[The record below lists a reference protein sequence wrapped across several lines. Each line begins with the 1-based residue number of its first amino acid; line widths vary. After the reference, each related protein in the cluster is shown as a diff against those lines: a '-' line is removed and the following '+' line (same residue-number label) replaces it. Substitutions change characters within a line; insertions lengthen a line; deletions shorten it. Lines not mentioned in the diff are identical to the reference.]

1 MGSKRFVK
9 CAKSHLVKQN
19 RTRFERIAMIA
30 MENYAKNENPLVSI
44 IVPVYNSAKY
54 LSGCVDSILAQT
66 YKNIE
71 LILVDDGSKDDS
83 GKICDSYAS
92 KDSRVKVIHQQNGGI
107 SRAQNAGLD
116 AARGEFIAFADNDD
130 ILDCKN
136 IEILLNAI
144 LQSGASMSK
153 AKWQQFGLSSLEQI
167 KKEAGLGASGLGAR
181 GLGTEKSQATAR
193 LENATQIK
201 IVKNP
206 LKAYQT
212 VFCKIFR
219 IIGNKLGKNSEARY
233 FNEANWCR
241 LYRRDVW
248 EGVRFPEGKFAQDT
262 AMASVLYS
270 RMNCVA
276 HVDAVLYYW
285 LQRTDSVTHKM
296 RDAGFYHDHIDA
308 VRANWDLCLEHNVL
322 PARSYY
328 TMVGNLRYERCA
340 LKSGENTLN
349 GGKNSDAEIQKIY
362 EKNYAKD
369 VEFAKSAVKKL
380 TILQRAQCFTMACVR
395 NLEKIIYDCKI
406 KNMK

>member
-9 CAKSHLVKQN
+9 CAKQN
-19 RTRFERIAMIA
+19 RTRFERIA

-116 AARGEFIAFADNDD
+116 AVSGEFIAFADNDD
-130 ILDCKN
+130 ILDCQN

-153 AKWQQFGLSSLEQI
+153 AKWRQFGLSSLEQI
-167 KKEAGLGASGLGAR
+167 KKEAGLGAR
-181 GLGTEKSQATAR
+181 GLSAEKSQATAR
-193 LENATQIK
+193 LENMPQIK

-241 LYRRDVW
+241 LYKREVW

-270 RMNCVA
+270 RVNCVA
-276 HVDAVLYYW
+276 HVDEVLYYW
-285 LQRTDSVTHKM
+285 LQRADSVTHKM

-308 VRANWDLCLEHNVL
+308 VRANWDLCLEHNVV

-395 NLEKIIYDCKI
+395 NLEKIIYDYKI

>member
-1 MGSKRFVK
+1 
-9 CAKSHLVKQN
+9 
-19 RTRFERIAMIA
+19 

-116 AARGEFIAFADNDD
+116 AASGEFIAFADNDD
-130 ILDCKN
+130 ILDCQN

-167 KKEAGLGASGLGAR
+167 KKEAGLGAR
-181 GLGTEKSQATAR
+181 GLSAEKSQATAR
-193 LENATQIK
+193 LENMPQIK

-219 IIGNKLGKNSEARY
+219 IIGNKLGKNSETRY

-241 LYRRDVW
+241 LYKREVW
-248 EGVRFPEGKFAQDT
+248 KGVRFPEGKFAQDT

-270 RMNCVA
+270 RMNYVA
-276 HVDAVLYYW
+276 HVDEVLYYW
-285 LQRTDSVTHKM
+285 LQRADSVTHKM

-308 VRANWDLCLEHNVL
+308 VRANWDLCLEHNVV

-349 GGKNSDAEIQKIY
+349 GGKNIDAEIQKIY

>member
-9 CAKSHLVKQN
+9 CAKQS

-116 AARGEFIAFADNDD
+116 AASGEFIAFADNDD
-130 ILDCKN
+130 ILDCQN

-167 KKEAGLGASGLGAR
+167 KKEAGLGAR
-181 GLGTEKSQATAR
+181 GLSAEKSQATAR
-193 LENATQIK
+193 LENMPQIK

-219 IIGNKLGKNSEARY
+219 IIGNKLGKNSETRY

-241 LYRRDVW
+241 LYKREVW

-270 RMNCVA
+270 RMNYVA

-285 LQRTDSVTHKM
+285 LQRADSVTHKM

-308 VRANWDLCLEHNVL
+308 VRANWDLCLEHNVV

>member
-1 MGSKRFVK
+1 
-9 CAKSHLVKQN
+9 
-19 RTRFERIAMIA
+19 

-116 AARGEFIAFADNDD
+116 AASGEFIAFADNDD

-153 AKWQQFGLSSLEQI
+153 AKWRQFGLSSLEQI
-167 KKEAGLGASGLGAR
+167 KKEAGLGAR
-181 GLGTEKSQATAR
+181 GLSAEKSQATAR
-193 LENATQIK
+193 LENLPQIK

-241 LYRRDVW
+241 LYKREVW

-276 HVDAVLYYW
+276 HVDEVLYYW
-285 LQRTDSVTHKM
+285 LQRADSVTHKM

-308 VRANWDLCLEHNVL
+308 VRENWNLCLEHNVV

>member
-1 MGSKRFVK
+1 
-9 CAKSHLVKQN
+9 
-19 RTRFERIAMIA
+19 

-71 LILVDDGSKDDS
+71 LILVDDGSKDNS

-116 AARGEFIAFADNDD
+116 AVSGEFIAFADNDD

-153 AKWQQFGLSSLEQI
+153 AKWRQFGLSSLEQI
-167 KKEAGLGASGLGAR
+167 KKEAGLGARGLGA
-181 GLGTEKSQATAR
+181 EKSQATAR
-193 LENATQIK
+193 LENLPQIK

-241 LYRRDVW
+241 LYKREIW
-248 EGVRFPEGKFAQDT
+248 QGVRFPEGKFAQDT

-276 HVDAVLYYW
+276 HVDEVLYYW
-285 LQRTDSVTHKM
+285 LQREDSVTHKM

-308 VRANWDLCLEHNVL
+308 VRANWDLCLKHNVV

-395 NLEKIIYDCKI
+395 NLEKIIYDYKI

>member
-9 CAKSHLVKQN
+9 CAKQN
-19 RTRFERIAMIA
+19 RTRFERIA

-116 AARGEFIAFADNDD
+116 AVSGEFIAFADNDD
-130 ILDCKN
+130 ILDCQN

-167 KKEAGLGASGLGAR
+167 KKEAGLGAR
-181 GLGTEKSQATAR
+181 GLSADKSQATAR
-193 LENATQIK
+193 LENMPQIK

-219 IIGNKLGKNSEARY
+219 IIGNKLGKNSETRY

-241 LYRRDVW
+241 LYKREIWD
-248 EGVRFPEGKFAQDT
+248 GVRFPEGKFAQDT

-285 LQRTDSVTHKM
+285 LQRADSVTHKM

-308 VRANWDLCLEHNVL
+308 VRANWDLCLEHNVV

-340 LKSGENTLN
+340 LKSGESVAKSGKNSAVN
-349 GGKNSDAEIQKIY
+349 SEKNSDADIQKIY

-369 VEFAKSAVKKL
+369 VKFAKSAVKKL
-380 TILQRAQCFTMACVR
+380 TILQRVQCFTMACVR
-395 NLEKIIYDCKI
+395 NLEKIIYDYKI

>member
-9 CAKSHLVKQN
+9 CAKQN
-19 RTRFERIAMIA
+19 RTRFERIA

-71 LILVDDGSKDDS
+71 LILVDDGSKDNS

-116 AARGEFIAFADNDD
+116 AVSGEFIAFADNDD

-153 AKWQQFGLSSLEQI
+153 AKWRQFGLSSLEQI
-167 KKEAGLGASGLGAR
+167 KKEAGLGASGLG
-181 GLGTEKSQATAR
+181 TEKSQVTAR

-219 IIGNKLGKNSEARY
+219 IIGNKLGKNSEVRY

-241 LYRRDVW
+241 LYKREVW

-276 HVDAVLYYW
+276 HVDEVLYYW
-285 LQRTDSVTHKM
+285 LQREDSVTHKM

-308 VRANWDLCLEHNVL
+308 VRANWDLCLKHNVV

-395 NLEKIIYDCKI
+395 NLEKIIYDYKI

>member
-1 MGSKRFVK
+1 
-9 CAKSHLVKQN
+9 
-19 RTRFERIAMIA
+19 MIA

-116 AARGEFIAFADNDD
+116 AASGEFIAFADNDD

-167 KKEAGLGASGLGAR
+167 KKEAGLGAR
-181 GLGTEKSQATAR
+181 GLSAEKSQATAR
-193 LENATQIK
+193 LENMPQIK

-219 IIGNKLGKNSEARY
+219 IIGNKLGKNSETRY

-241 LYRRDVW
+241 LYKREVW

-270 RMNCVA
+270 RMNYVA

-285 LQRTDSVTHKM
+285 LQRADSVTHKM

-308 VRANWDLCLEHNVL
+308 VRANWDLCLEHNVV

-349 GGKNSDAEIQKIY
+349 GGKNSDAKIQKIY

-395 NLEKIIYDCKI
+395 NLEKIIYDYKI

>member
-9 CAKSHLVKQN
+9 CAKQN
-19 RTRFERIAMIA
+19 RTRFERIA

-116 AARGEFIAFADNDD
+116 AVSGEFIAFADNDD

-167 KKEAGLGASGLGAR
+167 KKEAGLGARGLGA
-181 GLGTEKSQATAR
+181 EKSQVTAR
-193 LENATQIK
+193 LENSTQIK

-241 LYRRDVW
+241 LYKREIW
-248 EGVRFPEGKFAQDT
+248 QGVRFPEGKFAQDT

-276 HVDAVLYYW
+276 HVDEVLYYW
-285 LQRTDSVTHKM
+285 LQREDSVTHKM

-308 VRANWDLCLEHNVL
+308 VRANWDLCLKHNVV

-340 LKSGENTLN
+340 LKSGENKLN
-349 GGKNSDAEIQKIY
+349 GGKSSDAEIQKIY
-362 EKNYAKD
+362 EKNYVKD

-395 NLEKIIYDCKI
+395 NLEKIIYDYKI

>member
-9 CAKSHLVKQN
+9 CAKQN
-19 RTRFERIAMIA
+19 RTRFERIA

-71 LILVDDGSKDDS
+71 LILVDDGSKDNS

-116 AARGEFIAFADNDD
+116 AVSGEFIAFADNDD

-153 AKWQQFGLSSLEQI
+153 AKWRQFGLSSLEQI
-167 KKEAGLGASGLGAR
+167 KKEAGLGASGLG
-181 GLGTEKSQATAR
+181 TEKSQVTAR

-219 IIGNKLGKNSEARY
+219 IIGNKLGKNSEVRY

-241 LYRRDVW
+241 LYKREVW

-276 HVDAVLYYW
+276 HVDEVLYYW
-285 LQRTDSVTHKM
+285 LQREDSVTHKM

-308 VRANWDLCLEHNVL
+308 VRANWDLCLKHNVV

-340 LKSGENTLN
+340 LKSGENKLN
-349 GGKNSDAEIQKIY
+349 GGKSSDAEIQKIY
-362 EKNYAKD
+362 EKNYVKD

-395 NLEKIIYDCKI
+395 NLEKIIYDYKI

>member
-1 MGSKRFVK
+1 
-9 CAKSHLVKQN
+9 
-19 RTRFERIAMIA
+19 

-116 AARGEFIAFADNDD
+116 AVSGEFIAFADNDD

-153 AKWQQFGLSSLEQI
+153 AKWRQFGLSSLEQI
-167 KKEAGLGASGLGAR
+167 KKEAGLGARGLGA
-181 GLGTEKSQATAR
+181 EKSQATAR
-193 LENATQIK
+193 LENLPQIK

-241 LYRRDVW
+241 LYKREIW
-248 EGVRFPEGKFAQDT
+248 QGVRFPEGKFAQDT

-276 HVDAVLYYW
+276 HVDEVLYYW
-285 LQRTDSVTHKM
+285 LQREDSVTHKM

-308 VRANWDLCLEHNVL
+308 VRANWDLCLKHNVV

-395 NLEKIIYDCKI
+395 NLEKIIYDYKI

>member
-9 CAKSHLVKQN
+9 CAKQN
-19 RTRFERIAMIA
+19 RTRFERVA

-116 AARGEFIAFADNDD
+116 AVSGEFIAFADNDD

-153 AKWQQFGLSSLEQI
+153 AKWRQFGLSSLEQI
-167 KKEAGLGASGLGAR
+167 KKEAGLGARGLGA
-181 GLGTEKSQATAR
+181 EKSQVTAR

-241 LYRRDVW
+241 LYKREIW
-248 EGVRFPEGKFAQDT
+248 QGVRFPEGKFAQDT

-276 HVDAVLYYW
+276 HVDEVLYYW
-285 LQRTDSVTHKM
+285 LQREDSVTHKM

-308 VRANWDLCLEHNVL
+308 VRANWDLCLKHNVV

-349 GGKNSDAEIQKIY
+349 GGKSSDAEIQKIY
-362 EKNYAKD
+362 EKNYVKD

-395 NLEKIIYDCKI
+395 NLEKIIYDYKI

>member
-1 MGSKRFVK
+1 
-9 CAKSHLVKQN
+9 
-19 RTRFERIAMIA
+19 MIA

-116 AARGEFIAFADNDD
+116 AASGEFIAFADNDD

-153 AKWQQFGLSSLEQI
+153 AKWRQFGLSSLEQI
-167 KKEAGLGASGLGAR
+167 KKEAGLGAR
-181 GLGTEKSQATAR
+181 GLSAEKSQATAR
-193 LENATQIK
+193 LENMPQIK

-219 IIGNKLGKNSEARY
+219 IIGNKLGKNSETRY

-241 LYRRDVW
+241 LYKREVW

-270 RMNCVA
+270 RMNYVA
-276 HVDAVLYYW
+276 HVDEVLYYW
-285 LQRTDSVTHKM
+285 LQRADSVTHKM

-308 VRANWDLCLEHNVL
+308 VRANWDLCLEHNVV

-340 LKSGENTLN
+340 LKSEKNTLN
-349 GGKNSDAEIQKIY
+349 GGKNSDAKIQKIY

-395 NLEKIIYDCKI
+395 NLEKIIYDYKI

>member
-1 MGSKRFVK
+1 MYKKYSRAERG
-9 CAKSHLVKQN
+9 
-19 RTRFERIAMIA
+19 FERVA

-116 AARGEFIAFADNDD
+116 AVSGEFIAFADNDD
-130 ILDCKN
+130 ILDCQN

-167 KKEAGLGASGLGAR
+167 KKEAGLGAR
-181 GLGTEKSQATAR
+181 GLSADKSQATAR
-193 LENATQIK
+193 LENMPQIK

-219 IIGNKLGKNSEARY
+219 IIGNKLGKNSETRY

-241 LYRRDVW
+241 MYKREVW

-270 RMNCVA
+270 RMNYVA
-276 HVDAVLYYW
+276 HVDEVLYYW
-285 LQRTDSVTHKM
+285 LQRADSVTHKM

-308 VRANWDLCLEHNVL
+308 VRENWNLCLEHNVV

>member
-9 CAKSHLVKQN
+9 CAKQN
-19 RTRFERIAMIA
+19 RTRFERIA

-116 AARGEFIAFADNDD
+116 AVSGEFIAFADNDD

-153 AKWQQFGLSSLEQI
+153 AKWRQFGLSSLEQI
-167 KKEAGLGASGLGAR
+167 KKESGLSAR
-181 GLGTEKSQATAR
+181 GFGAEKSQVTAR

-241 LYRRDVW
+241 LYKREIW
-248 EGVRFPEGKFAQDT
+248 QGVRFPEGKFAQDT

-276 HVDAVLYYW
+276 HVDEVLYYW
-285 LQRTDSVTHKM
+285 LQREDSVTHKM

-308 VRANWDLCLEHNVL
+308 VRANWDLCLKHNVV

-349 GGKNSDAEIQKIY
+349 GGKSSDAEIQKIY
-362 EKNYAKD
+362 EKNYVKD

>member
-9 CAKSHLVKQN
+9 CAKQS

-116 AARGEFIAFADNDD
+116 AASGEFIAFADNDD
-130 ILDCKN
+130 ILDCQN

-167 KKEAGLGASGLGAR
+167 KKETGLGAR
-181 GLGTEKSQATAR
+181 GLSAEKSQATAR
-193 LENATQIK
+193 LENLPQIK

-241 LYRRDVW
+241 LYKREVW

-270 RMNCVA
+270 RMNYVA

-285 LQRTDSVTHKM
+285 LQRADSVTHKM

-308 VRANWDLCLEHNVL
+308 VRANWDLCLEHNVV

-340 LKSGENTLN
+340 LKSGES
-349 GGKNSDAEIQKIY
+349 SDAEIQKIY

>member
-1 MGSKRFVK
+1 MGRKRFVK
-9 CAKSHLVKQN
+9 CAKQS

-116 AARGEFIAFADNDD
+116 AASGEFIAFADNDD

-167 KKEAGLGASGLGAR
+167 KKEAGLGAR
-181 GLGTEKSQATAR
+181 GLSAEKSQATAR
-193 LENATQIK
+193 LENMPQIK

-219 IIGNKLGKNSEARY
+219 IIGNKLGKNSETRY

-241 LYRRDVW
+241 LYKREVW

-270 RMNCVA
+270 RMNYVA
-276 HVDAVLYYW
+276 HVDEVLYYW
-285 LQRTDSVTHKM
+285 LQRADSVTHKM

-308 VRANWDLCLEHNVL
+308 VRANWDLCLEHNVV

-340 LKSGENTLN
+340 LKSGES
-349 GGKNSDAEIQKIY
+349 SDAEIQKIY

>member
-1 MGSKRFVK
+1 
-9 CAKSHLVKQN
+9 
-19 RTRFERIAMIA
+19 MIA

-116 AARGEFIAFADNDD
+116 AASGEFIAFADNDD

-136 IEILLNAI
+136 IEILLNAL

-167 KKEAGLGASGLGAR
+167 KKEAGLSERGLSASGLSAR

-219 IIGNKLGKNSEARY
+219 IIGNKMGKNSEARY

-241 LYRRDVW
+241 LYRREVW

-270 RMNCVA
+270 RMNYVA
-276 HVDAVLYYW
+276 HVDEVLYYW

-308 VRANWDLCLEHNVL
+308 VRANWDLCLEHNVV

-349 GGKNSDAEIQKIY
+349 GGKNSDAKIQKIY

-395 NLEKIIYDCKI
+395 NLEKIIYDYKI

>member
-1 MGSKRFVK
+1 
-9 CAKSHLVKQN
+9 
-19 RTRFERIAMIA
+19 MIA
-30 MENYAKNENPLVSI
+30 MENYAKDENPLVSI

-83 GKICDSYAS
+83 GKICDSYVS

-116 AARGEFIAFADNDD
+116 AASGEFMAFADNDD

-167 KKEAGLGASGLGAR
+167 KKEAGLGAR
-181 GLGTEKSQATAR
+181 GLSADKSQATAR
-193 LENATQIK
+193 LENLPQIK

-219 IIGNKLGKNSEARY
+219 IIGNKLGKNSETRY

-241 LYRRDVW
+241 LYKREVW

-270 RMNCVA
+270 RMNYVA

-285 LQRTDSVTHKM
+285 LQRADSVTHKM

-308 VRANWDLCLEHNVL
+308 VRANWDLCLEHSVV

-340 LKSGENTLN
+340 LKSGES
-349 GGKNSDAEIQKIY
+349 SDAEIQKIY

-395 NLEKIIYDCKI
+395 NLEKIIYDYKI

>member
-1 MGSKRFVK
+1 MYKKYSR
-9 CAKSHLVKQN
+9 AE
-19 RTRFERIAMIA
+19 RDFERVAMG
-30 MENYAKNENPLVSI
+30 NYSKNENPLVSI

-136 IEILLNAI
+136 IEILLNAL

-167 KKEAGLGASGLGAR
+167 KKEAGLGADDLRAR
-181 GLGTEKSQATAR
+181 GLDASDLGAEKSQATER
-193 LENATQIK
+193 LEKMPQIK

-241 LYRRDVW
+241 LYKREIW

-285 LQRTDSVTHKM
+285 LQRADSVTHKM

-308 VRANWDLCLEHNVL
+308 VRANWDLCLEHNVV

-328 TMVGNLRYERCA
+328 TMVGNLKYERCA
-340 LKSGENTLN
+340 LKSGENTLD
-349 GGKNSDAEIQKIY
+349 GGKNSDAELQKIY

-369 VEFAKSAVKKL
+369 VKFAKSAVKKL

-395 NLEKIIYDCKI
+395 NLEKIIYDYKI

>member
-1 MGSKRFVK
+1 MYKKYSRAERG
-9 CAKSHLVKQN
+9 
-19 RTRFERIAMIA
+19 FERIA

-71 LILVDDGSKDDS
+71 LILVDDGSKDNS

-92 KDSRVKVIHQQNGGI
+92 KDSRVKVMHQQNGGI

-116 AARGEFIAFADNDD
+116 AASGEFIAFADNDD

-167 KKEAGLGASGLGAR
+167 KKEAGLGAR
-181 GLGTEKSQATAR
+181 GLSADKSQATAR
-193 LENATQIK
+193 LENLPQIK

-219 IIGNKLGKNSEARY
+219 IIGNKLGKNSETRY

-241 LYRRDVW
+241 LYKREVW

-270 RMNCVA
+270 RMDYVA

-285 LQRTDSVTHKM
+285 LQRADSVTHKM

-308 VRANWDLCLEHNVL
+308 VRANWDLCLEHNVV

-340 LKSGENTLN
+340 LKSGES
-349 GGKNSDAEIQKIY
+349 SDAEIQKIY

-406 KNMK
+406 KNMN

>member
-1 MGSKRFVK
+1 
-9 CAKSHLVKQN
+9 
-19 RTRFERIAMIA
+19 

-116 AARGEFIAFADNDD
+116 AVSGEFIAFADNDD
-130 ILDCKN
+130 ILDCQN

-167 KKEAGLGASGLGAR
+167 KKEAGLGAR
-181 GLGTEKSQATAR
+181 GLSADKSQATAR
-193 LENATQIK
+193 LENMPQIK

-219 IIGNKLGKNSEARY
+219 IIGNKLGKNSETRY

-241 LYRRDVW
+241 LYKREVW

-270 RMNCVA
+270 RMNYVA
-276 HVDAVLYYW
+276 HVDEVLYYW
-285 LQRTDSVTHKM
+285 LQRADSVTHKM

-308 VRANWDLCLEHNVL
+308 VRANWDLCLEHNVV

-349 GGKNSDAEIQKIY
+349 GGKNIDAEIQKIY

-395 NLEKIIYDCKI
+395 NLEKIIYDYKI

>member
-1 MGSKRFVK
+1 
-9 CAKSHLVKQN
+9 
-19 RTRFERIAMIA
+19 MIA

-167 KKEAGLGASGLGAR
+167 KKEAGLSASGLGAR

-219 IIGNKLGKNSEARY
+219 IIGNRLGKNSEARY

-241 LYRRDVW
+241 LYKREIW

-262 AMASVLYS
+262 ALASVLYS
-270 RMNCVA
+270 RMNYVA

-308 VRANWDLCLEHNVL
+308 VRANWDLCLEHNVV

-340 LKSGENTLN
+340 LKSGENTLD
-349 GGKNSDAEIQKIY
+349 GGKNSDAELQKIY

-369 VEFAKSAVKKL
+369 VKFAKSAVKKL

-395 NLEKIIYDCKI
+395 NLEKIIYDYKI

>member
-1 MGSKRFVK
+1 
-9 CAKSHLVKQN
+9 
-19 RTRFERIAMIA
+19 MIA

-116 AARGEFIAFADNDD
+116 AASGEFIAFADNDD

-167 KKEAGLGASGLGAR
+167 KKEAGLSASGLGAR

-201 IVKNP
+201 IVENP

-241 LYRRDVW
+241 LYKREVW

-270 RMNCVA
+270 RMNYVA

>member
-1 MGSKRFVK
+1 
-9 CAKSHLVKQN
+9 
-19 RTRFERIAMIA
+19 

-116 AARGEFIAFADNDD
+116 AASGEFIAFADNDD

-153 AKWQQFGLSSLEQI
+153 AKWRQFGLSSLEQI
-167 KKEAGLGASGLGAR
+167 KKEAGLGAR
-181 GLGTEKSQATAR
+181 GLSAEKSQATAR
-193 LENATQIK
+193 LENMPQIK

-219 IIGNKLGKNSEARY
+219 IIGNKLGKNSETRY

-241 LYRRDVW
+241 LYKREVW

-270 RMNCVA
+270 RMNYVA
-276 HVDAVLYYW
+276 HVDEVLYYW
-285 LQRTDSVTHKM
+285 LQRADSVTHKM

-308 VRANWDLCLEHNVL
+308 VRANWDLCLEHNVV

-340 LKSGENTLN
+340 LKSEKNTLN
-349 GGKNSDAEIQKIY
+349 GGKNSDAKIQKIY

-395 NLEKIIYDCKI
+395 NLEKIIYDYKI

>member
-9 CAKSHLVKQN
+9 CAKQN
-19 RTRFERIAMIA
+19 RTRFERIA

-116 AARGEFIAFADNDD
+116 AVSGEFIAFADNDD

-153 AKWQQFGLSSLEQI
+153 AKWRQFGLSSLEQI
-167 KKEAGLGASGLGAR
+167 KKESGLSAR
-181 GLGTEKSQATAR
+181 GFGAEKSQVTAR

-241 LYRRDVW
+241 LYKREIW
-248 EGVRFPEGKFAQDT
+248 QGVRFPEGKFAQDT

-276 HVDAVLYYW
+276 HVDEVLYYW
-285 LQRTDSVTHKM
+285 LQREDSVTHKM

-308 VRANWDLCLEHNVL
+308 VRANWDLCLKHNVV

-395 NLEKIIYDCKI
+395 NLEKIIYDYKI

>member
-9 CAKSHLVKQN
+9 CAKQS
-19 RTRFERIAMIA
+19 RTRFERIA

-116 AARGEFIAFADNDD
+116 AVSGEFIAFADNDD
-130 ILDCKN
+130 ILDCQN

-167 KKEAGLGASGLGAR
+167 KKEAGLGAR
-181 GLGTEKSQATAR
+181 GLSADKSQATAR
-193 LENATQIK
+193 LENMPQIK

-241 LYRRDVW
+241 LYKREIW

-270 RMNCVA
+270 RMNYVA

-285 LQRTDSVTHKM
+285 LQRADSVTHKM

-308 VRANWDLCLEHNVL
+308 VRANWDLCLEHNVV

-340 LKSGENTLN
+340 LKS
-349 GGKNSDAEIQKIY
+349 GKNSDAEIQKIY

-395 NLEKIIYDCKI
+395 NLEKIIYDYKI

>member
-1 MGSKRFVK
+1 
-9 CAKSHLVKQN
+9 
-19 RTRFERIAMIA
+19 MIA

-116 AARGEFIAFADNDD
+116 AASGEFIAFADNDD
-130 ILDCKN
+130 ILDCQN

-167 KKEAGLGASGLGAR
+167 KKEAGLGAR
-181 GLGTEKSQATAR
+181 GLSAEKSQATAR
-193 LENATQIK
+193 LENMPQIK

-219 IIGNKLGKNSEARY
+219 IIGNKLGKNSETRY

-241 LYRRDVW
+241 LYKREVW

-270 RMNCVA
+270 RMNYVA
-276 HVDAVLYYW
+276 HVDEVLYYW
-285 LQRTDSVTHKM
+285 LQRADSVTHKM

-308 VRANWDLCLEHNVL
+308 VRANWDLCLEHNVV

-328 TMVGNLRYERCA
+328 TMVGNLRYELCA

>member
-9 CAKSHLVKQN
+9 CAKQN
-19 RTRFERIAMIA
+19 RTRFERIA

-116 AARGEFIAFADNDD
+116 AVSGEFIAFADNDD

-153 AKWQQFGLSSLEQI
+153 AKWRQFGLSSLEQI
-167 KKEAGLGASGLGAR
+167 KKEAGLGAR
-181 GLGTEKSQATAR
+181 GLGTEKSQVTAR

-206 LKAYQT
+206 LKSYQT

-241 LYRRDVW
+241 LYKREIW
-248 EGVRFPEGKFAQDT
+248 QGVRFPEGKFAQDT

-276 HVDAVLYYW
+276 HVDEVLYYW
-285 LQRTDSVTHKM
+285 LQREDSVTHKM

-308 VRANWDLCLEHNVL
+308 VRANWDLCLKHNVV

-328 TMVGNLRYERCA
+328 TMVGNLRYERCT
-340 LKSGENTLN
+340 LKSGENKLN
-349 GGKNSDAEIQKIY
+349 GGKSSDAEIQKIY
-362 EKNYAKD
+362 EKNYVKD

-395 NLEKIIYDCKI
+395 NLEKIIYDYKI

>member
-1 MGSKRFVK
+1 
-9 CAKSHLVKQN
+9 
-19 RTRFERIAMIA
+19 
-30 MENYAKNENPLVSI
+30 
-44 IVPVYNSAKY
+44 
-54 LSGCVDSILAQT
+54 
-66 YKNIE
+66 
-71 LILVDDGSKDDS
+71 DGSKDDS

-116 AARGEFIAFADNDD
+116 AVSGEFIAFADNDD

-153 AKWQQFGLSSLEQI
+153 AKWRQFGLSSLEQI
-167 KKEAGLGASGLGAR
+167 KKEAGLGARGLGA
-181 GLGTEKSQATAR
+181 EKSQVTAR

-241 LYRRDVW
+241 LYKREIW
-248 EGVRFPEGKFAQDT
+248 QGVRFPEGKFAQDT

-276 HVDAVLYYW
+276 HVDEVLYYW
-285 LQRTDSVTHKM
+285 LQREDSVTHKM

-308 VRANWDLCLEHNVL
+308 VRANWDLCLKHNVV

-349 GGKNSDAEIQKIY
+349 GGKSSDAEIQKIY
-362 EKNYAKD
+362 EKNYVKD

-395 NLEKIIYDCKI
+395 NLEKIIYDYKI

>member
-1 MGSKRFVK
+1 
-9 CAKSHLVKQN
+9 
-19 RTRFERIAMIA
+19 MIA

-116 AARGEFIAFADNDD
+116 AASGEFIAFADNDD
-130 ILDCKN
+130 ILYCKN
-136 IEILLNAI
+136 IEILLNAL

-153 AKWQQFGLSSLEQI
+153 AKWQQFGLSSLEKI
-167 KKEAGLGASGLGAR
+167 KKEAGLSASGLGAR

-241 LYRRDVW
+241 LYKREVW

-270 RMNCVA
+270 RMNYVA

-296 RDAGFYHDHIDA
+296 RDAGFYHDHLDA

-340 LKSGENTLN
+340 LKSGENTLD
-349 GGKNSDAEIQKIY
+349 GGKNSDAELQKIY

-369 VEFAKSAVKKL
+369 VKFAKSAVKKL
-380 TILQRAQCFTMACVR
+380 TILQHAQCFTMACAR
-395 NLEKIIYDCKI
+395 NLEKIIYDYKI

>member
-1 MGSKRFVK
+1 
-9 CAKSHLVKQN
+9 
-19 RTRFERIAMIA
+19 

-116 AARGEFIAFADNDD
+116 AASGEFIAFADNDD

-153 AKWQQFGLSSLEQI
+153 AKWRQFGLSSLEQI
-167 KKEAGLGASGLGAR
+167 KKEAGLGAR
-181 GLGTEKSQATAR
+181 GLSAEKSQATVR
-193 LENATQIK
+193 LENMPQIK

-219 IIGNKLGKNSEARY
+219 IIGNKLGKNSETRY

-241 LYRRDVW
+241 LYKREVW

-270 RMNCVA
+270 RMNYVA

-285 LQRTDSVTHKM
+285 LQRADSVTHKM

-308 VRANWDLCLEHNVL
+308 VRANWDLCLEHNVV

-362 EKNYAKD
+362 EKNYVKD

-395 NLEKIIYDCKI
+395 NLEKIIYDYKI

>member
-9 CAKSHLVKQN
+9 CAKQS
-19 RTRFERIAMIA
+19 RTRFERIA

-116 AARGEFIAFADNDD
+116 AASGEFIAFADNDD

-153 AKWQQFGLSSLEQI
+153 AKWRQFGLSSLEQI
-167 KKEAGLGASGLGAR
+167 KKEAGLGAR
-181 GLGTEKSQATAR
+181 GLSADKSQATAR
-193 LENATQIK
+193 LENLPQIK

-241 LYRRDVW
+241 LYKREVW

-270 RMNCVA
+270 RMNYVA

-285 LQRTDSVTHKM
+285 LQRADSVTHKM

-308 VRANWDLCLEHNVL
+308 VRANWDLCLEHNVV

-395 NLEKIIYDCKI
+395 NLEKIIYDYKI

>member
-1 MGSKRFVK
+1 
-9 CAKSHLVKQN
+9 
-19 RTRFERIAMIA
+19 MIA

-153 AKWQQFGLSSLEQI
+153 ARWQQFGLSSLEQI
-167 KKEAGLGASGLGAR
+167 KKEAGLSASGLGAR

-193 LENATQIK
+193 LENVTQIK

-241 LYRRDVW
+241 LYRREVW

-270 RMNCVA
+270 RMNYVA
-276 HVDAVLYYW
+276 HVDEVLYYW

-328 TMVGNLRYERCA
+328 TMVGNLRYERYA

-380 TILQRAQCFTMACVR
+380 AILHRAQCFTMACVR

>member
-1 MGSKRFVK
+1 
-9 CAKSHLVKQN
+9 
-19 RTRFERIAMIA
+19 MIA

-116 AARGEFIAFADNDD
+116 AASGEFMAFADNDD

-167 KKEAGLGASGLGAR
+167 KKEAGLGAR
-181 GLGTEKSQATAR
+181 GLSAEKSQATAR
-193 LENATQIK
+193 LENMPQIK

-219 IIGNKLGKNSEARY
+219 IIGNKLGKNSETRY

-241 LYRRDVW
+241 LYKREVW

-270 RMNCVA
+270 RMNYVA
-276 HVDAVLYYW
+276 HVDEVLYYW
-285 LQRTDSVTHKM
+285 LQRADSVTHKM

-308 VRANWDLCLEHNVL
+308 VRANWDLCLEHNVV

-349 GGKNSDAEIQKIY
+349 GGKNIDAEIQKIY

-395 NLEKIIYDCKI
+395 NLEKIIYDYKI

>member
-9 CAKSHLVKQN
+9 CAKQN
-19 RTRFERIAMIA
+19 RTRFERIA

-116 AARGEFIAFADNDD
+116 AVSGEFIAFADNDD

-153 AKWQQFGLSSLEQI
+153 AKWRQFGLSSLEQI
-167 KKEAGLGASGLGAR
+167 KKEAGLGARGLGA
-181 GLGTEKSQATAR
+181 EKSQVTAR

-241 LYRRDVW
+241 LYKREIW
-248 EGVRFPEGKFAQDT
+248 QGVRFPEGKFAQDT

-276 HVDAVLYYW
+276 HVDEVLYYW
-285 LQRTDSVTHKM
+285 LQREDSVTHKM

-308 VRANWDLCLEHNVL
+308 VRANWDLCLKHNVV

-349 GGKNSDAEIQKIY
+349 GGKSSDAEIQKIY
-362 EKNYAKD
+362 EKNYVKD

>member
-1 MGSKRFVK
+1 MGRKRFVK
-9 CAKSHLVKQN
+9 CAKQS
-19 RTRFERIAMIA
+19 RTRFERIA

-116 AARGEFIAFADNDD
+116 AASGEFIAFADNDD

-167 KKEAGLGASGLGAR
+167 KKEAGLGAR
-181 GLGTEKSQATAR
+181 GLSAEKSQATAR
-193 LENATQIK
+193 LENLPQIK

-241 LYRRDVW
+241 LYKREIW
-248 EGVRFPEGKFAQDT
+248 QGVRFPEGKFAQDT

-270 RMNCVA
+270 RMNYVA
-276 HVDAVLYYW
+276 HVDEVLYYW
-285 LQRTDSVTHKM
+285 LQRADSVTHKM

-308 VRANWDLCLEHNVL
+308 VRANWDLCLEHNVV

-369 VEFAKSAVKKL
+369 VEFAKSVVKKL

-395 NLEKIIYDCKI
+395 NLEKIIYDYKI

>member
-1 MGSKRFVK
+1 
-9 CAKSHLVKQN
+9 
-19 RTRFERIAMIA
+19 

-116 AARGEFIAFADNDD
+116 AASGEFIAFADNDD
-130 ILDCKN
+130 ILDCQN

-167 KKEAGLGASGLGAR
+167 KKEAGLGAR
-181 GLGTEKSQATAR
+181 GLSAEKSQATAR
-193 LENATQIK
+193 LENMPQIK

-241 LYRRDVW
+241 LYKREVW

-270 RMNCVA
+270 RMNYVA
-276 HVDAVLYYW
+276 HVDEVLYYW
-285 LQRTDSVTHKM
+285 LQRADSVTHKM

-308 VRANWDLCLEHNVL
+308 VRENWNLCLEHNVV

>member
-9 CAKSHLVKQN
+9 CAKQN
-19 RTRFERIAMIA
+19 RTRFERIA

-83 GKICDSYAS
+83 GKICDSYES

-116 AARGEFIAFADNDD
+116 AVSGEFIAFADNDD

-167 KKEAGLGASGLGAR
+167 KKEAGLGARGLGA
-181 GLGTEKSQATAR
+181 EKSQVTAR

-241 LYRRDVW
+241 LYKREIW
-248 EGVRFPEGKFAQDT
+248 QGVRFPEGKFAQDT

-276 HVDAVLYYW
+276 HVDEVLYYW
-285 LQRTDSVTHKM
+285 LQREDSVTHKM

-308 VRANWDLCLEHNVL
+308 VRANWDLCLKHNVV

-328 TMVGNLRYERCA
+328 TMVGNLRYERCT
-340 LKSGENTLN
+340 LKSGENKLN
-349 GGKNSDAEIQKIY
+349 GGKSSDAEIQKIY
-362 EKNYAKD
+362 EKNYVKD

-395 NLEKIIYDCKI
+395 NLEKIIYDYKI

>member
-1 MGSKRFVK
+1 
-9 CAKSHLVKQN
+9 
-19 RTRFERIAMIA
+19 MIA

-116 AARGEFIAFADNDD
+116 AVSGEFIAFADNDD

-136 IEILLNAI
+136 IEILLNAL

-153 AKWQQFGLSSLEQI
+153 AKWQQFGLSSLEKI
-167 KKEAGLGASGLGAR
+167 KKEAGLSASGLGAR

-241 LYRRDVW
+241 LYKREVW

-270 RMNCVA
+270 RMNYVA

-285 LQRTDSVTHKM
+285 LQREDSVTHKM

-308 VRANWDLCLEHNVL
+308 VRANWDLCLEHNVV

-380 TILQRAQCFTMACVR
+380 AILHRAQCFTMACVR